1 MERRTP
7 MANRPLIVTVLGGLG
22 SCGGTLVT
30 IPALMPI
37 LIGERTGT
45 FYLGGTLN
53 WFLVLLGATVV
64 FVSWELVRGRRYAWQ
79 LMVAYISFSA
89 ITDLLSFTGG
99 LGLLLSLFSFC
110 GFPLTILLLSFAFE
124 DFIVYY
130 SLLVVMLMGHLIV
143 DYLLLRSSVRSYFQ
157 KKETLPPTAQV
168 PT

>member
-1 MERRTP
+1 MT
-7 MANRPLIVTVLGGLG
+7 NRPLIVTVLGGLG

-37 LIGERTGT
+37 LTGERAST

-53 WFLVLLGATVV
+53 WFLALLGAIVV

-89 ITDLLSFTGG
+89 IADLLSFTGG

-110 GFPLTILLLSFAFE
+110 GFPMAILLLSFAFE

-130 SLLVVMLMGHLIV
+130 SLLVVMLMGHLIL
-143 DYLLLRSSVRSYFQ
+143 DYFLLRPSVRSYFQ
-157 KKETLPPTAQV
+157 KKETLPPTVQA